1 MAEASLNYQAIRTT
15 HAAREAVR
23 LKTIKKKIFL

>member
-23 LKTIKKKIFL
+23 LKTKRIFL